1 MIMTAG
7 EGAESCV
14 RGQWQLPLQP
24 HLLSWDQVAVNFFA
38 KSVNVVNPFL
48 LFGIRSPL
56 VAAVVQA
63 AVQVVLKMN
72 NMDFMRMVVILMP
85 REPPVVGGA
94 GWKSTWWPR

>member
-1 MIMTAG
+1 MRVQSLVY
-7 EGAESCV
+7 EGSGSFHYSPTFSLGI
-14 RGQWQLPLQP
+14 RLLLTSLPK
-24 HLLSWDQVAVNFFA
+24 ATYF
-38 KSVNVVNPFL
+38 

-63 AVQVVLKMN
+63 AVQVILKMN
-72 NMDFMRMVVILMP
+72 NMDSIRMVVILMP